1 MALNEQLADDP
12 VVYRANPVDLRCYR
26 YRAQGM
32 ASSDELASFIASS
45 FRSVWALEL
54 LLYLK
59 LEGRSCR
66 RDELVS
72 SLRASPAVIDQALD
86 SLTAAGLVACDGD
99 VCTYTPATPRNA
111 LLVDQ
116 TEQLYGSSPDRVR
129 RLIVAGPNK
138 NLTAFSNAFRLKD

>member
-12 VVYRANPVDLRCYR
+12 VTMCAMPVDLLPYR
-26 YRAQGM
+26 YRAHGM

-54 LLYLK
+54 LLHLK
-59 LEGRSCR
+59 REGRGNR

-86 SLTAAGLVACDGD
+86 SLTAAGLVTCDGD
-99 VCTYTPATPRNA
+99 ACTYMPATPRNA

-116 TEQLYGSSPDRVR
+116 TEQLYLSSPDRVR

-138 NLTAFSNAFRLKD
+138 SLTAFSNAFRLKD